1 MELILTICC
10 KKHTDEDVQM
20 KYILTTGCSFT
31 NNIRLDPDN
40 PSHHISVP
48 SNLRSWPYYL
58 HQELKNE
65 YEVLNY
71 GVATN
76 DNVSMCRIMLYHIDR
91 LLKENVD
98 AKDITLIIQ
107 WSASVRKSIYMHK
120 QLDARTQGLGHTL
133 VYHNN
138 WKNTPGMFY
147 LTGGNDPPTG
157 PNSAMAW
164 LGIENALKYW
174 QAEVT
179 WDNTLNST
187 MQWLEMW
194 LLLEKTCKELG
205 IKTYYM
211 SMRDIFTSHSGDNFL
226 FRQYGKGSKF
236 YKWMEL
242 VEVLKPYLNKLPIDG
257 ENFWHHGEYKGLLEW
272 TIDNRNDNI
281 PVFQESAHLQAK
293 TFEEYVEKNNNNVW
307 GHPSA
312 EMMEIFVK
320 TELLK
325 LLKL

>member
-1 MELILTICC
+1 MGLILTICY
-10 KKHTDEDVQM
+10 KKHTDENVQM

-31 NNIRLDPDN
+31 NNIRLDPDK
-40 PSHHISVP
+40 PSNHAVIP

-98 AKDITLIIQ
+98 PKNITIIVQ
-107 WSASVRKSIYMHK
+107 WSSAVRQSIYMHK
-120 QLDARTQGLGHTL
+120 QLDMRSQGLGHTL

-138 WKNTPGMFY
+138 WKNIPGMFY

-157 PNSAMAW
+157 PGSAVDW
-164 LGIENALKYW
+164 LGIENVLKYW
-174 QAEVT
+174 QAEVS
-179 WDNTLNST
+179 WNNTLNST

-211 SMRDIFTSHSGDNFL
+211 SMRDIFTSNSGDNFL
-226 FRQYGKGSKF
+226 FSKYGSPPKF
-236 YKWMEL
+236 YKWMTL
-242 VEVLKPYLNKLPIDG
+242 VEVLKPYLDKLPIDSD
-257 ENFWHHGEYKGLLEW
+257 NYWHHKQYKGLLEW
-272 TIDNRNDNI
+272 AIDSRNNDI
-281 PVFQESAHLQAK
+281 PVFQEFQEFNAN
-293 TFEEYVEKNNNNVW
+293 TFEEYLVAAGHDW